1 MTSSR
6 VIEKNTRRRI
16 REPFIFPETFL
27 LLKGEEKEE
36 KEEEEEEESR
46 MTTRLGASSETAT
59 TTTAARDAETTA
71 RRRQCFGDVFQPSS
85 SSSPNKRRKFVALV
99 CVAILFLVVVVLFGA
114 FEVLSGAFSASLASS
129 TGAWSNVRGTYG
141 GDVFATRKNTR
152 KGKGEEEDKGEDEEV
167 DDDDD
172 DDDDAIETNTRDRRE
187 KTEGGAHTLSESDE
201 REFQSRLSS
210 ASEKCLRAPYP
221 QVLGD
226 NGETLKRAQTNMKEF
241 EMKHGNV
248 KDMVSENKKRWR
260 AEGSP
265 GKEIAKTGR
274 RRSRQLLAYARSH
287 PLEQKCRGERRYRAS
302 KYGRSTA
309 HKHLKDCMN
318 RLEDCMNVDDARKT
332 AKSMPGVKLLT
343 QNVNNKI
350 ACLTVSK
357 KCNPRA
363 MKLGDNKETGM
374 HITGKIETMKE
385 DVRRDY
391 KTCALVGNGPGLR
404 ADGVADAID
413 RHEAVFRFNAYNLGQ
428 REGKMQ
434 DNNTHFAG
442 TKQTFRMFN
451 KKRSIIPEIWGLKP
465 APEGE
470 TWLFWHY
477 GSAMY
482 YKAAN
487 AANPQNVYFLS
498 VPAINHEI
506 DSYFAIR
513 KDVAELGLGK
523 NYACPTNLPT
533 GLHAIMLA
541 TMMCDVVNLFGFSYD
556 MKMLESRKDTTSP
569 RVSSSHAWGVDTAML
584 RLLHL
589 SDAINLCTV

>member
-1 MTSSR
+1 MMFRS
-6 VIEKNTRRRI
+6 
-16 REPFIFPETFL
+16 FL
-27 LLKGEEKEE
+27 LHALFGGDGGRSTKDSGGGGGGGGGINTTGNTSTAFPKGV
-36 KEEEEEEESR
+36 
-46 MTTRLGASSETAT
+46 GADEMNSSFPSFSSPST
-59 TTTAARDAETTA
+59 
-71 RRRQCFGDVFQPSS
+71 PSS
-85 SSSPNKRRKFVALV
+85 YSKRKKVVLLV
-99 CVAILFLVVVVLFGA
+99 FFCILFGGIFFLFGA
-114 FEVLSGAFSASLASS
+114 FEIVRGMTTMSSSASLGESS
-129 TGAWSNVRGTYG
+129 AQQQMVYKRSDEKNRGW
-141 GDVFATRKNTR
+141 
-152 KGKGEEEDKGEDEEV
+152 KGEDEEGE
-167 DDDDD
+167 DDE
-172 DDDDAIETNTRDRRE
+172 DDDAIETNARDRRRE
-187 KTEGGAHTLSESDE
+187 YDAESRTTTTRMSESE
-201 REFQSRLSS
+201 EMIFQTRLAS

-241 EMKHGNV
+241 EMRHGNV

-274 RRSRQLLAYARSH
+274 RRSRNLLAYAKSH

-318 RLEDCMNVDDARKT
+318 RLEDCANAEDARKT
-332 AKSMPGVKLLT
+332 AKLMPGVKLLT
-343 QNVNNKI
+343 QNVKNKI

-374 HITGKIETMKE
+374 HITGKIETMNE

-513 KDVAELGLGK
+513 KDVVELGLGK

-569 RVSSSHAWGVDTAML
+569 RVSASHAWGVDTAML

-589 SDAINLCTV
+589 SDTINLCTV

>member
-1 MTSSR
+1 MFRS
-6 VIEKNTRRRI
+6 
-16 REPFIFPETFL
+16 FL
-27 LLKGEEKEE
+27 LQALFGGDGGRSTKDGGGGGGGGGGINTTGNTSTAFPKGV
-36 KEEEEEEESR
+36 
-46 MTTRLGASSETAT
+46 GADEMNSSFPSFSSPST
-59 TTTAARDAETTA
+59 
-71 RRRQCFGDVFQPSS
+71 PSS
-85 SSSPNKRRKFVALV
+85 YSKRKKVVLLV
-99 CVAILFLVVVVLFGA
+99 FFCILFGGIFFLFGA
-114 FEVLSGAFSASLASS
+114 FEIVRGMTTMSSSASLGESS
-129 TGAWSNVRGTYG
+129 AQQQMVYKRSDEKKRGW
-141 GDVFATRKNTR
+141 
-152 KGKGEEEDKGEDEEV
+152 KGEDEEGE
-167 DDDDD
+167 DDE
-172 DDDDAIETNTRDRRE
+172 DDDAIETNARDRRRE
-187 KTEGGAHTLSESDE
+187 YDAESRTTTRMSESE
-201 REFQSRLSS
+201 EMMFQTRLAS

-241 EMKHGNV
+241 EMRHGNV

-274 RRSRQLLAYARSH
+274 RRSRNLLAYAKSH

-318 RLEDCMNVDDARKT
+318 RLEDCANAEDARKT
-332 AKSMPGVKLLT
+332 AKLMPGVKLLT
-343 QNVNNKI
+343 QNVKNKI
-350 ACLTVSK
+350 ECLTVSK

-374 HITGKIETMKE
+374 HITGKIETMNE

-513 KDVAELGLGK
+513 KDVVELGLGK

-569 RVSSSHAWGVDTAML
+569 RVSASHAWGVDTAML

-589 SDAINLCTV
+589 SDTINLCTV

>member
-1 MTSSR
+1 MFRSLLFG
-6 VIEKNTRRRI
+6 EKS
-16 REPFIFPETFL
+16 
-27 LLKGEEKEE
+27 G
-36 KEEEEEEESR
+36 
-46 MTTRLGASSETAT
+46 G
-59 TTTAARDAETTA
+59 
-71 RRRQCFGDVFQPSS
+71 PSS
-85 SSSPNKRRKFVALV
+85 SSSSSFPVVGEPTTFPSSSSSSASSSSSSSSSKRKRVVLFVFLSLV
-99 CVAILFLVVVVLFGA
+99 LVAGFFLFGA
-114 FEVLSGAFSASLASS
+114 FEVIRAGMYLTTTRTTMSSPSSSSFSSDGEMFS
-129 TGAWSNVRGTYG
+129 TTTT
-141 GDVFATRKNTR
+141 TRKDRGDN
-152 KGKGEEEDKGEDEEV
+152 ENEDEDA
-167 DDDDD
+167 DDE
-172 DDDDAIETNTRDRRE
+172 DDDAIETNARDRRE
-187 KTEGGAHTLSESDE
+187 HVESRTRMSETDE
-201 REFQSRLSS
+201 MTFQSRLAA

-226 NGETLKRAQTNMKEF
+226 NGETLKRAQTNMREF
-241 EMKHGNV
+241 EMRHGNV

-274 RRSRQLLAYARSH
+274 RRSRQLLAYAKSH
-287 PLEQKCRGERRYRAS
+287 PLEQKCRGERRYRSS

-318 RLEDCMNVDDARKT
+318 RLEDCANAEDARKT

-343 QNVNNKI
+343 QNVKNKI

-404 ADGVADAID
+404 ADGVAAAID

-487 AANPQNVYFLS
+487 AANPENVYFLS

-513 KDVAELGLGK
+513 KDVVELGLGK

-569 RVSSSHAWGVDTAML
+569 RVSASHAWGVDTAML

-589 SDAINLCTV
+589 SDTINLCTV

>member
-1 MTSSR
+1 MFRS
-6 VIEKNTRRRI
+6 
-16 REPFIFPETFL
+16 FL
-27 LLKGEEKEE
+27 LQALFGGDGGRSTKDGGGGGGGGGGINTTGNTSTAFPKGV
-36 KEEEEEEESR
+36 
-46 MTTRLGASSETAT
+46 GADEMNSSFPSFSSPST
-59 TTTAARDAETTA
+59 
-71 RRRQCFGDVFQPSS
+71 PSS
-85 SSSPNKRRKFVALV
+85 YSKRKKVVLLV
-99 CVAILFLVVVVLFGA
+99 FFCILFGGIFFLFGA
-114 FEVLSGAFSASLASS
+114 FEIVRGMTTMSSSASLGESS
-129 TGAWSNVRGTYG
+129 AQQQMVYKRSDEKNRGW
-141 GDVFATRKNTR
+141 
-152 KGKGEEEDKGEDEEV
+152 KGEDEEGE
-167 DDDDD
+167 DDE
-172 DDDDAIETNTRDRRE
+172 DDDAIETNARDRRRE
-187 KTEGGAHTLSESDE
+187 YDAESRTTTRMSESE
-201 REFQSRLSS
+201 EMMFQTRLAS

-241 EMKHGNV
+241 EMRHGNV

-274 RRSRQLLAYARSH
+274 RRSRNLLAYAKSH

-318 RLEDCMNVDDARKT
+318 RLEDCANAEDARKT
-332 AKSMPGVKLLT
+332 AKLMPGVKLLT
-343 QNVNNKI
+343 QNVKNKI

-374 HITGKIETMKE
+374 HITGKIETMNE

-513 KDVAELGLGK
+513 KDVVELGLGK

-569 RVSSSHAWGVDTAML
+569 RVSASHAWGVDTAML

-589 SDAINLCTV
+589 SDTINLCTV

>member
-1 MTSSR
+1 MMFRS
-6 VIEKNTRRRI
+6 
-16 REPFIFPETFL
+16 FL
-27 LLKGEEKEE
+27 LQALFGSDGGRSTKDSGGVGGGINTTGNTSTAFPKGV
-36 KEEEEEEESR
+36 
-46 MTTRLGASSETAT
+46 GADEMNSSFPSFSSPST
-59 TTTAARDAETTA
+59 
-71 RRRQCFGDVFQPSS
+71 PSS
-85 SSSPNKRRKFVALV
+85 YSKRKKVVLLV
-99 CVAILFLVVVVLFGA
+99 FFCILFGGIFFLFGA
-114 FEVLSGAFSASLASS
+114 FEIVRGMMTMSSSASLGESS
-129 TGAWSNVRGTYG
+129 VQQQVYKRSDEKNRGW
-141 GDVFATRKNTR
+141 
-152 KGKGEEEDKGEDEEV
+152 KGEDEEGE
-167 DDDDD
+167 DDE
-172 DDDDAIETNTRDRRE
+172 DDDAIETNARDRRRE
-187 KTEGGAHTLSESDE
+187 YDAESRTTTRMSESE
-201 REFQSRLSS
+201 KMMFQTRLAS

-241 EMKHGNV
+241 EMRHGNV

-274 RRSRQLLAYARSH
+274 RRSRNLLAYAKSH

-318 RLEDCMNVDDARKT
+318 RLEDCANAEDARKT
-332 AKSMPGVKLLT
+332 AKLMPGVKLLT
-343 QNVNNKI
+343 QNVKNKI

-374 HITGKIETMKE
+374 HITGKIETMNE

-404 ADGVADAID
+404 AGGVADAID

-513 KDVAELGLGK
+513 KDVVELGLGK

-569 RVSSSHAWGVDTAML
+569 RVSASHAWGVDTAML

-589 SDAINLCTV
+589 SDTINLCTV

>member
-1 MTSSR
+1 MMFRS
-6 VIEKNTRRRI
+6 
-16 REPFIFPETFL
+16 FL
-27 LLKGEEKEE
+27 LQAL
-36 KEEEEEEESR
+36 
-46 MTTRLGASSETAT
+46 
-59 TTTAARDAETTA
+59 
-71 RRRQCFGDVFQPSS
+71 FGDTGRSKDSGGGGGINTTGNNAATFPKVVVGDEMSSSFPSS
-85 SSSPNKRRKFVALV
+85 SSFSSPSTPSSYSKRKKVVLLV
-99 CVAILFLVVVVLFGA
+99 FFCILFGGIFFLFGA
-114 FEVLSGAFSASLASS
+114 FEIVRGMMTMSSSASLGESS
-129 TGAWSNVRGTYG
+129 VQQQVYKRSDEKNRGW
-141 GDVFATRKNTR
+141 
-152 KGKGEEEDKGEDEEV
+152 KGEDEEGE
-167 DDDDD
+167 DDE
-172 DDDDAIETNTRDRRE
+172 DDDAIETNARDRRRE
-187 KTEGGAHTLSESDE
+187 YDAESRTTTRMSESE
-201 REFQSRLSS
+201 KMMFQTRLAS

-241 EMKHGNV
+241 EMRHGNV

-274 RRSRQLLAYARSH
+274 RRSRNLLAYAKSH

-318 RLEDCMNVDDARKT
+318 RLEDCANAEDARKT
-332 AKSMPGVKLLT
+332 AKLMPGVKLLT
-343 QNVNNKI
+343 QNVKNKI

-374 HITGKIETMKE
+374 HITGKIETMNE

-404 ADGVADAID
+404 AGGVADAID

-513 KDVAELGLGK
+513 KDVVELGLGK

-569 RVSSSHAWGVDTAML
+569 RVSASHAWGVDTAML

-589 SDAINLCTV
+589 SDTINLCTV

>member
-1 MTSSR
+1 
-6 VIEKNTRRRI
+6 
-16 REPFIFPETFL
+16 
-27 LLKGEEKEE
+27 
-36 KEEEEEEESR
+36 
-46 MTTRLGASSETAT
+46 
-59 TTTAARDAETTA
+59 
-71 RRRQCFGDVFQPSS
+71 
-85 SSSPNKRRKFVALV
+85 
-99 CVAILFLVVVVLFGA
+99 LFGA
-114 FEVLSGAFSASLASS
+114 FEIVRGMMTMSSSASLGESS
-129 TGAWSNVRGTYG
+129 VQQQVYKRSDEKNRGW
-141 GDVFATRKNTR
+141 
-152 KGKGEEEDKGEDEEV
+152 KGEDEEGE
-167 DDDDD
+167 DDE
-172 DDDDAIETNTRDRRE
+172 DDDAIETNARDRRRE
-187 KTEGGAHTLSESDE
+187 YDAESRTTTRMSESE
-201 REFQSRLSS
+201 KMMFQTRLAS

-241 EMKHGNV
+241 EMRHGNV

-274 RRSRQLLAYARSH
+274 RRSRNLLAYAKSH

-318 RLEDCMNVDDARKT
+318 RLEDCANAEDARKS
-332 AKSMPGVKLLT
+332 AKLMPGVKLLT
-343 QNVNNKI
+343 QNVKNKI

-374 HITGKIETMKE
+374 HITGKIETMNE

-513 KDVAELGLGK
+513 KDVVELGLGK

-569 RVSSSHAWGVDTAML
+569 RVSASHAWGVDTAML

-589 SDAINLCTV
+589 SDTINLCTV